1 MYSLIV
7 IGPRY
12 PLSDL
17 WVQVSLT
24 ERRSADLT
32 DVTLADED
40 NNSIPTMHYRLRYPI
55 GFRNEQKVDKSR
67 CLFLSQ
73 KTPLS

>member
-40 NNSIPTMHYRLRYPI
+40 NNSIPKMHYRLTYPI
-55 GFRNEQKVDKSR
+55 VLISEKVDKSR
-67 CLFLSQ
+67 CSFLSQ